1 MGLPA
6 GAALPPIKCDYCAER
21 FGTHANKA
29 RHVQASHK
37 NESRL
42 FGAGTTA
49 SVVEFVFGPFGAGGD
64 APPALLDADAAAAE
78 LPTASPPQFA
88 LNVDA
93 EAAGEDDGMPALVTD
108 AVDDDGQPPSANLDA
123 ADGGPP
129 PLISDTEGDD
139 DEADHRP
146 LRPCAI
152 SKDYHDGDSSDGG
165 SSSTSGGTDEMRGAA
180 EYAAFDDI
188 DDFLNPGTGHEVAL
202 AAGASMT
209 QHVFFSSTAARI
221 RAYYERLPEASQSVP
236 VVHPSWG
243 VRPTRFNSPA
253 LHGAL
258 RFALTAGG
266 SGLSDP
272 DQVEY
277 ARSLRAV
284 EREAARG
291 SDGQGPVTSAFASD
305 HSFLTATRQEMNRVL
320 AQRNWQL
327 VSIVVG
333 GRTFLYY
340 HRDVLQVG
348 LDALSTATTV
358 SFGANDHA
366 ALAGEDG
373 VAAQLA
379 RVDLD
384 GDDAGRV
391 RHGSLDSDLYLLEDR
406 SVRRIHGPDAR
417 VLGVHLH
424 ADEALVSW
432 SGACYMFPVRAAF
445 INVVD
450 GGRRWVTVGYI
461 EHVGKPTEK
470 TPAARVATSDMRN
483 DLFQRCIAVSLRRL
497 VRASETGISA
507 PVAGRGL
514 VRLVPRVLGLV
525 VDQPEERNFYGLM
538 GNQCNFFC
546 SPCLEDR
553 RVSGGLMGIPAVERD
568 VITTLDAQ
576 LAAAV
581 VRADDPR
588 PSRRRLL
595 GEQHSALAF
604 VPVLGAVHGLGTGAH
619 NLYRIVSFDLLHV
632 WKLGVLRDLAQRL
645 PSVLAA
651 LCRGRSGAR
660 LGSVAAT
667 LDAVN
672 LRGFHL
678 GRNCKASPAPP
689 GYVDLHWRW

>member
-1 MGLPA
+1 V
-6 GAALPPIKCDYCAER
+6 KCDYCAEWFR
-21 FGTHANKA
+21 TDANKA

-42 FGAGTTA
+42 FGAGTMA
-49 SVVEFVFGPFGAGGD
+49 PAAEFVFGPFGAGGD
-64 APPALLDADAAAAE
+64 APPALLDADVAALE
-78 LPTASPPQFA
+78 LPTSPLPQFSV
-88 LNVDA
+88 NIDA
-93 EAAGEDDGMPALVTD
+93 EAAGEDDGVRALVLETE
-108 AVDDDGQPPSANLDA
+108 DDDGQPPLANMD
-123 ADGGPP
+123 ADGEGPP
-129 PLISDTEGDD
+129 PPISDTEGDD
-139 DEADHRP
+139 DGVGPHPPRAGLFSNND
-146 LRPCAI
+146 
-152 SKDYHDGDSSDGG
+152 DGSSDSS
-165 SSSTSGGTDEMRGAA
+165 SSSASGGADGMGGAA
-180 EYAAFDDI
+180 EYAAFDDLES
-188 DDFLNPGTGHEVAL
+188 FLNPGTGDEVAS
-202 AAGASMT
+202 AADARMT

-221 RAYYERLPEASQSVP
+221 RAYYERLPEASQAVP
-236 VVHPSWG
+236 VVDPLWG

-253 LHGAL
+253 LRGTL

-277 ARSLRAV
+277 AQSLRAV

-291 SDGQGPVTSAFASD
+291 SDGQGPFTSAFASD

-320 AQRNWQL
+320 AQRKWQQ
-327 VSIVVG
+327 VPIVVG
-333 GRTFLYY
+333 GRTFVYY

-348 LDALSTATTV
+348 LDALSTANTV
-358 SFGANDHA
+358 SFGANDDA
-366 ALAGEDG
+366 AVAGDYG
-373 VAAQLA
+373 VAARLG

-384 GDDAGRV
+384 GDDSGRV
-391 RHGSLDSDLYLLEDR
+391 RHGSLDSDLYLMEDR
-406 SVRRIHGPDAR
+406 RVRQIHGPDAR
-417 VLGVHLH
+417 VLGIHLH

-432 SGACYMFPVRAAF
+432 SGACYMYPVRAAC
-445 INVVD
+445 INVLD
-450 GGRRWVTVGYI
+450 GGCRWVTVGYV

-483 DLFQRCIAVSLRRL
+483 DLFQRCIAMSLRRL
-497 VRASETGISA
+497 IRASETSILA
-507 PVAGRGL
+507 PVAGHGL

-546 SPCLEDR
+546 SPCLEDK

-588 PSRRRLL
+588 PSRRRML

-604 VPVLGAVHGLGTGAH
+604 VPALGAVHGLGTGAH

-660 LGSVAAT
+660 LGSVAQT

-678 GRNCKASPAPP
+678 GRNCKAAPAPP
-689 GYVDLHWRW
+689 GYVSLRWCW